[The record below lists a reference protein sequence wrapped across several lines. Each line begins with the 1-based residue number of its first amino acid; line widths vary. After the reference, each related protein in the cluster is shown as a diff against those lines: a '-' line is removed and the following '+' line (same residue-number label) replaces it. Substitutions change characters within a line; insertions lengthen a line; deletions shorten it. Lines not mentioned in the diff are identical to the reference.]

1 MIFQENVI
9 SPYPKNKKRDGLRC
23 SVQEEKT
30 LCLSGHQLDCEKS
43 YTNANASV
51 SVATDVSTASLYL
64 TVAML
69 AKHSTA
75 VLY

>member
-43 YTNANASV
+43 YIITV
-51 SVATDVSTASLYL
+51 TTFITLFFFLYPGPIL
-64 TVAML
+64 LFAQKAALLML
-69 AKHSTA
+69 
-75 VLY
+75 